1 MIDCSSDG
9 CSSDLAGI
17 QLWQYAATLLFQW
30 VPATNARTT
39 AVLMQP
45 SRNHRQRCVN
55 PVGSSPRVTV
65 EEAAPTLDPT
75 LSRVAEPSHVP
86 PAPRLPRLPRAA
98 RGVRLHQLPGRPG
111 GGHRLPARRDRKSVA
126 SDTGG

>member
-1 MIDCSSDG
+1 MG
-9 CSSDLAGI
+9 
-17 QLWQYAATLLFQW
+17 
-30 VPATNARTT
+30 PATNAGTKV
-39 AVLMQP
+39 VLMQP

-65 EEAAPTLDPT
+65 EAAAPTLDPT

-111 GGHRLPARRDRKSVA
+111 GGHRLPRSEEHA
-126 SDTGG
+126 SELQSLMRISYAVFC